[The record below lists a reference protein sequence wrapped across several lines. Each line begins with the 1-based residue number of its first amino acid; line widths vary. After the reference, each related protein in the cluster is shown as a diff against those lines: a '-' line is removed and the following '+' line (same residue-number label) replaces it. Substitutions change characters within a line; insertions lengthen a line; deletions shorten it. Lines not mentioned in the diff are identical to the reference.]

1 MNNTLPDI
9 PRLYTALAEWLA
21 CMVYIIPLPKR
32 FHGWRL
38 VAVSGALFGVIVGF
52 MVLTGDLPLELWL
65 PCMAG
70 AVGLMFLLIWLCGKI
85 SLRDAAFYCV
95 QAFVLAEFVASLEWQ
110 LHCFLLLDAPA
121 WQQLALLMGVYL
133 AAFLLMGAMLR
144 RLCARGGRLDI
155 TWRELSTAAI
165 IGIAVFA
172 ASNLSFL
179 TNNTP
184 FSGRYGAEI
193 YNIRTIM
200 DLGGLAILYAHHVQ
214 CRELR
219 ISRELEAVRNVQKVQ
234 YQQYQI
240 SKDSIDLINRKY
252 HDMKHQIA
260 LLRSL
265 TDESKREQYLDQM
278 EAEIKTYEA
287 QYKTGNQV
295 LDTVLTGKGLY
306 CMQNN
311 ISLTCV
317 ADGRLLDFME
327 VMDLSAIFGNALD
340 NAIECVEKIQN
351 PEKRLIHVTVSSQR
365 NFVLIRFENYY
376 EGALHFS
383 EGLPITTKKDEN
395 FHGYGLKS
403 IRYVVGKYDGIATVR
418 TEKQWFVLQILLP
431 DSGSK
436 ISSC

>member
-38 VAVSGALFGVIVGF
+38 AAVSGALFGVIVGF
-52 MVLTGDLPLELWL
+52 MVLTGGLPLELWL

-121 WQQLALLMGVYL
+121 WQQLGLLMGVYL
-133 AAFLLMGAMLR
+133 AAFLLTGAMLR
-144 RLCARGGRLDI
+144 RLCAKGGRLDI

-172 ASNLSFL
+172 TSNLSFL

-200 DLGGLAILYAHHVQ
+200 DLGGLAILYAHHIQ

-240 SKDSIDLINRKY
+240 SKQHWQLHVS
-252 HDMKHQIA
+252 
-260 LLRSL
+260 
-265 TDESKREQYLDQM
+265 
-278 EAEIKTYEA
+278 
-287 QYKTGNQV
+287 
-295 LDTVLTGKGLY
+295 GLSGFRRGDVY
-306 CMQNN
+306 QC
-311 ISLTCV
+311 
-317 ADGRLLDFME
+317 GR
-327 VMDLSAIFGNALD
+327 
-340 NAIECVEKIQN
+340 
-351 PEKRLIHVTVSSQR
+351 RR
-365 NFVLIRFENYY
+365 R
-376 EGALHFS
+376 
-383 EGLPITTKKDEN
+383 
-395 FHGYGLKS
+395 HG
-403 IRYVVGKYDGIATVR
+403 
-418 TEKQWFVLQILLP
+418 
-431 DSGSK
+431 GSDH
-436 ISSC
+436 